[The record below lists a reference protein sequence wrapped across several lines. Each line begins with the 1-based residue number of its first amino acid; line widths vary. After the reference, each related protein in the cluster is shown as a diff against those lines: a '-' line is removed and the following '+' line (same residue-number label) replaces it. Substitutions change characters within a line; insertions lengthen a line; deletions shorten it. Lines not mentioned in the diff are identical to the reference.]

1 MGRWKKTRKKKPI
14 FMGDFE
20 TTVYE
25 NQERTDV
32 WASALTRIGDE
43 TDHVEVF
50 NSLPATYDWLID
62 NVKSDCI
69 IYYHNLKFDGTFF
82 LAYLMERGDYVE
94 CFDETDP
101 MVLFEGTSLERKMK
115 QGEFEHDKDMPPG
128 SYKYLISDMGAW
140 YNVKFKR
147 HDGFIV
153 ELRDSLKLI
162 PCSVRK
168 MANDFQTKHQ
178 KTEIEYTGYREP
190 GGYISPEEREYIA
203 NDVLVVKEVLEFM
216 FANGHDK
223 LTIGACGL
231 AEFKSGFYK
240 SQYEE
245 MFPKLEDVK
254 IDESIYGDRDADE
267 YIRRSYH
274 GGWCYVKESIK
285 NEPMG
290 AGITLDVNSL
300 YPGTMLSKSGNRF
313 PIGFPKFFQGIGD
326 FNRIKDD
333 KTKYYFVRVKTRF
346 YLKEGFLPFIQIKR
360 NKLYTS
366 TEMLKTSDVYDEK
379 TGKYHKYLL
388 DENGEMQPT
397 RVIITF
403 SKSDWELVQEHYNLT
418 ECEILDGCWF
428 YTTSGMYDKYLLK
441 YKQQK
446 ETSKG
451 AKRQLAKN
459 LSNTLYG
466 KMSAGTNSSFKR
478 LYPDEYGAIT
488 SETIFECKKEAG
500 YIADGAAIT
509 SAARAKTVRAA
520 QANYDVFCYSDTDSI
535 HLCCSEEDVVGCEIH
550 DTEYGCWKV
559 ESHWDSALFVR
570 QKTYAEHIVM
580 KDGEPVEEPYWD
592 IKCAGLPQ
600 KCKNLL
606 QLSIK
611 GLDTLSEEEYNKVK
625 DTLTEREFK
634 FVSQKRDIT
643 DFKVGLRI
651 PGKLL
656 PVNIPGGTVLADVD
670 FTMH

>member
-1 MGRWKKTRKKKPI
+1 MAKWKRSRKRPVY
-14 FMGDFE
+14 MGDFE

-25 NQERTDV
+25 DQERTDV
-32 WASALTRIGDE
+32 WASALTRIGDD
-43 TDHVEVF
+43 TDHVKVF
-50 NSLPATYDWLID
+50 NSLPATYEWILQNIH
-62 NVKSDCI
+62 SDCI
-69 IYYHNLKFDGTFF
+69 IYYHNLKFDGTFWI
-82 LAYLMERGDYVE
+82 AYLMERGDYTE
-94 CFDETDP
+94 CFDETTP
-101 MVLFEGTSLERKMK
+101 MVLFEGTCLERKLK
-115 QGEFEHDKDMPPG
+115 QGEFEHDKEMPPCT
-128 SYKYLISDMGAW
+128 YKYLISDMGAW

-147 HDGFIV
+147 PDGYIV

-162 PCSVRK
+162 PCSVKK
-168 MANDFQTKHQ
+168 MGKDFQTKHQ
-178 KTEIEYTGYREP
+178 KTEIEYTGFRVP
-190 GGYISPEEREYIA
+190 GGYISPEERDYIA

-231 AEFKSGFYK
+231 AEFKKGFPK
-240 SQYEE
+240 SVWEE
-245 MFPKLEDVK
+245 MFPKLEDVL
-254 IDESIYGDRDADE
+254 IDINIYGDRNADE

-274 GGWCYVKESIK
+274 GGWCYVKEDIK
-285 NEPMG
+285 G
-290 AGITLDVNSL
+290 KLQKSGITLDVNSL

-313 PIGFPKFFQGIGD
+313 PIGFPKFFRGIGD
-326 FNRIKDD
+326 YNRVKDD
-333 KTKYYFVRVKTRF
+333 KTKYYFIRVKTRF
-346 YLKEGFLPFIQIKR
+346 YLKDGYLPFIQIKR

-366 TEMLKTSDVYDEK
+366 TEMLKTSDVYDSK

-388 DENGEMQPT
+388 DENGVPQPT
-397 RVIITF
+397 RVTVTF
-403 SKSDWELVQEHYNLT
+403 SKDDWELVQEHYNLK
-418 ECEILDGCWF
+418 ECEILDGCYF
-428 YTTSGMYDKYLLK
+428 YTTAGMYDNYLLK

-478 LYPDEYGAIT
+478 IIPNDLGIIS

-509 SAARAKTVRAA
+509 SAARRKTVTSA
-520 QANYDVFCYSDTDSI
+520 QANYSRFCYSDTDSI
-535 HLCCSEEDVVGCEIH
+535 HLLGTEDDVVGCDIH
-550 DTEYGCWKV
+550 PTEYGCWKV
-559 ESHWDSALFVR
+559 ESHWDQALFVR
-570 QKTYAEHIVM
+570 QKTYAEHITM
-580 KDGEPVEEPYWD
+580 EDGEPVEKPFWD

-600 KCKNLL
+600 KCKKLL
-606 QLSIK
+606 QMSIE
-611 GLDTLSEEEYNKVK
+611 GLDKLSEEEYNKVK
-625 DTLTEREFK
+625 ETLTEREFE
-634 FVSQKRDIT
+634 FVSEKRTIE
-643 DFKVGLRI
+643 DFKPGLVI

>member
-1 MGRWKKTRKKKPI
+1 MGRWKSRKRPI
-14 FMGDFE
+14 YMCDFE

-25 NQERTDV
+25 DQERTDV
-32 WASALTRIGDE
+32 WAAAMTRIGDE

-50 NSLPATYDWLID
+50 NSIEAWYNWIIE
-62 NVKSDCI
+62 NIHSDMI
-69 IYYHNLKFDGTFF
+69 GYFHNLKFDGTFV

-94 CFDETDP
+94 CFDEATP
-101 MVLFEGTSLERKMK
+101 MTLFEGTMLERKLK
-115 QGEFEHDKDMPPG
+115 QGEFQHDTDMPPG

-147 HDGFIV
+147 HDGYIV

-168 MANDFQTKHQ
+168 MAKDFQTKHQ
-178 KTEIEYTGYREP
+178 KGEIEYVGYRKP
-190 GGYISPEEREYIA
+190 GGYISTEEKDYIG
-203 NDVLVVKEVLEFM
+203 NDVLIPKEVLEFM
-216 FANGHDK
+216 IANGHDK

-231 AEFKSGFYK
+231 AEFKRSFPKGVYD
-240 SQYEE
+240 E
-245 MFPKLEDVK
+245 MFPKLEEFL
-254 IDESIYGDRDADE
+254 IDEKIYGDRNADE

-274 GGWCYVKESIK
+274 GGWCYVKDDIK
-285 NEPMG
+285 G
-290 AGITLDVNSL
+290 QLQGKGITLDVNSL
-300 YPGTMLSKSGNRF
+300 YPSSMLSKSGNRY
-313 PIGFPKFFQGIGD
+313 PIGFPKFFRGVGD
-326 FNRIKDD
+326 YERIKDD
-333 KTKYYFVRVKTRF
+333 NTKYYFIRVKTRF
-346 YLKEGFLPFIQIKR
+346 YLKEGYLPFIQIKR
-360 NKLYTS
+360 NKLYIS
-366 TEMLKTSDVYDEK
+366 TEMLKTSDVYDSK
-379 TGKYHKYLL
+379 TGEYLKFL
-388 DENGEMQPT
+388 YDENGKPQPT
-397 RVIITF
+397 RVTITF
-403 SKSDWELVQEHYNLT
+403 SKSDWELVQEHYDLP

-466 KMSAGTNSSFKR
+466 KMSAGTNSSFKHIF
-478 LYPDEYGAIT
+478 PNENGIIS

-509 SAARAKTVRAA
+509 SNARCKTVRAA
-520 QANYDVFCYSDTDSI
+520 QANYERYCYSDTDSI
-535 HLCCSEEDVVGCEIH
+535 HLLGNIEDVKGCEIH
-550 DTEYGCWKV
+550 PTEYGCWAL
-559 ESHWDSALFVR
+559 ESEWDNALFVR
-570 QKTYAEHIVM
+570 QKTYAEHIII
-580 KDGEPVEEPYWD
+580 KDGEPVEKPYWD

-606 QLSIK
+606 QMSIE
-611 GLDTLSEEEYNKVK
+611 GLDKLSEEEYNKIK
-625 DTLTEREFK
+625 ETLTDREFD
-634 FVSQKRDIT
+634 FVSEKREIT
-643 DFKVGLRI
+643 DFKPGLRI